1 MHKFFLLVMI
11 SFFMGFYGSF
21 VTRLNKLLIKTL
33 TLNSVKT
40 LKKKSTICTDYE
52 VVKLGI
58 DYEFDYIEQFL

>member
-1 MHKFFLLVMI
+1 
-11 SFFMGFYGSF
+11 MGFYGAF

-40 LKKKSTICTDYE
+40 LNKKKSTICTDYE
-52 VVKLGI
+52 VVKLSI